1 MTNVSIEPIPRSKR
15 DLNRF
20 FDVADRIYANDPNWV
35 PPLRDDVAKV
45 FADKNP
51 FFRHAEIQLFVAR
64 RGAVDAGRIA
74 AILDRNHNDFHGEK
88 TALFGFFQSEHDRA
102 VCDALLTAAAR
113 SARERGMDD
122 LRGPSNPSLND
133 ET

>member
-1 MTNVSIEPIPRSKR
+1 MTSVSVEPISRSKR
-15 DLNRF
+15 DLGRF

-64 RGAVDAGRIA
+64 RGDTDAGRIA
-74 AILDRNHNDFHGEK
+74 A
-88 TALFGFFQSEHDRA
+88 
-102 VCDALLTAAAR
+102 
-113 SARERGMDD
+113 
-122 LRGPSNPSLND
+122 
-133 ET
+133 